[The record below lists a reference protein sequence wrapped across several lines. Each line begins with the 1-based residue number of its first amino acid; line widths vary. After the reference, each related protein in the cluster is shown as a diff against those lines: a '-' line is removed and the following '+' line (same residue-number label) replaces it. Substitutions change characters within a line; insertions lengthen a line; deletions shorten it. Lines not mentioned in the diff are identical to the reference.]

1 MSTLPSPTQ
10 VAGVQYTIYDT
21 YFNQLEK
28 QGTIPAIDAAKF
40 LKKSGLSDAILSR
53 IWDLSDPNS
62 KGYLTKAGFFSAL
75 KLVSLAQLGH
85 EVSFANI
92 LMEVPPP
99 NMGTTPS
106 RGSQP
111 TINSVSPTIIDWSMK
126 PNEKAKY
133 DQLFDS
139 LQPLNGVIP
148 GNKVKGLLI
157 DSKLPVATLG
167 KIWDLADMD
176 KDGSLD
182 RHEFLVAM
190 HLVYKALEKYS
201 IPNTL
206 PPELLPPNKRKNS
219 TTFQPAGVQPAVQP
233 AVNGGLNWVV
243 NAEEKIKFDQLF
255 QMTDLDKDGFV
266 SGHEIKD
273 IFLQSGVP
281 QTVLANIWGLCD
293 IKQSGKLNCDQFA
306 LAMWLISQKLKGI
319 DPPTTLSPDMI
330 PPSMRPVLNEPVVTP
345 YSNPELNLIS
355 QDIDEL
361 VKEKQLLEGEILQKE
376 SEIKIKVSEASSLQ
390 GELETLVATLKQL
403 ENQKGEAHKRLNDL
417 KNQTDDTEKEI
428 NDMQKVL
435 DIKQNQVD
443 KLRKDAEEQATLVR
457 SQEDELLSR
466 RKELEA
472 LLQEETKLENE
483 NIEQSRKL
491 SSLCNFLQESQLN
504 ISQIRS
510 IIVTIQE
517 QQRQLKE
524 AIEVVDT
531 AIVNNETS
539 TVPNRF
545 LDLEPQFRDPSYKR
559 LVNNKIDDNSNNA
572 NEMPN
577 GTTQDNEFSQNVF
590 KNDPF
595 ASNTKFSTAFSK
607 STSKLEF
614 DQSDPFASFD
624 NTASGKC
631 DPFDPFGSTGIQP
644 AKTEDDFNS
653 DPFGCEPFEVSAPA
667 LPPKNKQPPPRPAPP
682 RPAPPP
688 SLATTPNPVQPTDA
702 FADFSNF
709 NSKLERIVADTT
721 TKNHSTNLN
730 ISSNNNNNNNNL
742 KNNQNDVTNKF
753 DFTEDPFKD
762 YRYEDTFHFADDPFA
777 AVDNNIDDDNNKKSD
792 NLFNDK
798 LKIIHSSMSSTNFHN
813 NFDKKDDENND
824 KIATNFL
831 S

>member
-1 MSTLPSPTQ
+1 MSSLPSPTQ
-10 VAGVQYTIYDT
+10 VAGVQYAIYDT

-53 IWDLSDPNS
+53 IWDISDPNS
-62 KGYLTKAGFFSAL
+62 KGYLTKSGFFSAL
-75 KLVSLAQLGH
+75 KLVSVAQLGH
-85 EVSFANI
+85 EVTFANI

-99 NMGTTPS
+99 NMGATPS

-126 PNEKAKY
+126 PSEKAKY

-139 LQPLNGVIP
+139 LQPMNGVIP

-157 DSKLPVATLG
+157 DSKLPVTTLG

-182 RHEFLVAM
+182 RHEFVVAM

-206 PPELLPPNKRKNS
+206 PPELLPPDKRKNS
-219 TTFQPAGVQPAVQP
+219 TTLQSNVQPI
-233 AVNGGLNWVV
+233 VNGGLSWVV
-243 NAEEKIKFDQLF
+243 TPEEKVKYDHLF

-281 QTVLANIWGLCD
+281 QPVLANIWGLCD

-319 DPPTTLSPDMI
+319 DPPTSLSPDMI
-330 PPSMRPVLNEPVVTP
+330 PPSMRPVLNQEPVVTP
-345 YSNPELNLIS
+345 YSNPELNMIS
-355 QDIDEL
+355 KDIDEL

-417 KNQTDDTEKEI
+417 KNQTNDTEQEL
-428 NDMQKVL
+428 NELEKVL
-435 DIKQNQVD
+435 NIEQLQVD
-443 KLRKDAEEQATLVR
+443 KLRKDAEEQASLVR
-457 SQEDELLSR
+457 SQEDELLTR

-483 NIEQSRKL
+483 NMEQSRKL

-531 AIVNNETS
+531 AIINNDTS
-539 TVPNRF
+539 TVPNRY
-545 LDLEPQFRDPSYKR
+545 LNLEPQFRDPSYKR
-559 LVNNKIDDNSNNA
+559 LLNNKTDDNINNA

-577 GTTQDNEFSQNVF
+577 GTTRDNEFSQNVF
-590 KNDPF
+590 NNDPF
-595 ASNTKFSTAFSK
+595 SSANTKFSSAFSK

-614 DQSDPFASFD
+614 DQNDPFASFD
-624 NTASGKC
+624 KTASGKC
-631 DPFDPFGSTGIQP
+631 DPFDPFGSTGTQP
-644 AKTEDDFNS
+644 IKTEDDFNS

-688 SLATTPNPVQPTDA
+688 SHTTTPNPSQPVDA

-709 NSKLERIVADTT
+709 NSKLELRTT
-721 TKNHSTNLN
+721 TDNTMKNNAANILN
-730 ISSNNNNNNNNL
+730 KINNNNENDL
-742 KNNQNDVTNKF
+742 KVKF

-762 YRYEDTFHFADDPFA
+762 YRYEDTFQFADDPFTM
-777 AVDNNIDDDNNKKSD
+777 DNTLVVNNDNKKSD
-792 NLFNDK
+792 NLFNNDNH
-798 LKIIHSSMSSTNFHN
+798 KIIHSNLSNNDFHK
-813 NFDKKDDENND
+813 NFDNKKDDNND
-824 KIATNFL
+824 GKFSKNFL